1 MVILNIFLLMLFVTA
16 KTNSVR
22 GLLLASM
29 FIFCTPARAFDEWS
43 DADVKREAVMIG
55 VTTID
60 WLQTRNIARH
70 NCTNPSTGEHDCYE
84 NGPAA
89 SFIGSNPS
97 VGQVNNYFA
106 ASMLAHIGFVTVL
119 PSKYR
124 AAFQFT
130 SIVYEASY
138 VAGNYKLGI
147 SAKF

>member
-1 MVILNIFLLMLFVTA
+1 MFKFIFLFLF
-16 KTNSVR
+16 
-22 GLLLASM
+22 LLSFNA
-29 FIFCTPARAFDEWS
+29 CAFDEWS
-43 DADVKREAVMIG
+43 EADKTREAVMVG

-70 NCTNPSTGEHDCYE
+70 NCTNPDTGAHDCYE

-89 SFIGSNPS
+89 AFIGNNPS
-97 VGQVNNYFA
+97 IGQVNNYFI
-106 ASMLAHIGFVTVL
+106 ASMLVHAGIVTAL

-124 AAFQFT
+124 AVFQFT
-130 SIVYEASY
+130 SIAYEASY